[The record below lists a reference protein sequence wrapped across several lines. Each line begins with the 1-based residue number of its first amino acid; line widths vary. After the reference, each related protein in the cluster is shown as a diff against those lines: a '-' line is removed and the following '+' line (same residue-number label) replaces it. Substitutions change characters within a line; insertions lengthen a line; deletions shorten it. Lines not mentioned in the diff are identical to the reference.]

1 MTSTALSIFD
11 PANVPDH
18 IVKFNETAANI
29 GDKSTINALTYK
41 GKVWTVSLS
50 GNKQPLM
57 KKNEDGDEE
66 PRTTIPIVIL
76 DYNKRRGR
84 SYYSKGFEDDKPAQ
98 PDCWSAD
105 GITPDKT
112 SAAIQADKCANCP
125 MSVKGSKTTDSGKPT
140 TACQQYRMVAVQLYK
155 KWDMPA
161 LRLRLAITSDYD
173 AQNKSN
179 EAAGWYAFQQLIDL
193 LRARGVK
200 HTASMIVRARF
211 DAATAYP
218 KVIFS
223 PAGWTTQDEIDI
235 LSPKAESE
243 EVKALLS
250 PTFTP
255 NGADGVR
262 TETPPT
268 DEEPDEAGPVV
279 AAPKPGKS
287 KPKPAVEEDP
297 EEVEGEVVEAP
308 AGDDAIEV
316 GDETEVEEVVTQAEA
331 DEDDPEAAARK
342 AADAARAAALARQ
355 QAKATAAA
363 AQRKAAASEDDDEI
377 VISTQAPAAKAPAT
391 AKAPAAKAPAT
402 AKAPAGTLSYKE
414 LEAKAHAAPAAA
426 KANGAKAP
434 AAAPAVAKP
443 TAKPPTPAA
452 AKPKAVSPAVGAM
465 LQDWQDD

>member
-84 SYYSKGFEDDKPAQ
+84 SYYSKGFEDDKTAQ

-173 AQNKSN
+173 AQSKSN
-179 EAAGWYAFQQLIDL
+179 EANGWYAFQQLIDTSPG
-193 LRARGVK
+193 ARRQAHCISGQY
-200 HTASMIVRARF
+200 VRRF
-211 DAATAYP
+211 DLTTAYP

-223 PAGWTTQDEIDI
+223 PVGWTTQDEIDI

-262 TETPPT
+262 TETPPA

-308 AGDDAIEV
+308 
-316 GDETEVEEVVTQAEA
+316 QATTRSRWA
-331 DEDDPEAAARK
+331 MKPKSKRWSPK
-342 AADAARAAALARQ
+342 
-355 QAKATAAA
+355 
-363 AQRKAAASEDDDEI
+363 
-377 VISTQAPAAKAPAT
+377 P
-391 AKAPAAKAPAT
+391 
-402 AKAPAGTLSYKE
+402 
-414 LEAKAHAAPAAA
+414 
-426 KANGAKAP
+426 
-434 AAAPAVAKP
+434 KP
-443 TAKPPTPAA
+443 TRTI
-452 AKPKAVSPAVGAM
+452 PKRRLVRLLM
-465 LQDWQDD
+465 QREQRL